1 MVLLYV
7 SCVYGVSSVCL
18 AVGVCILVSMSGRML
33 YKSVY
38 MRMPCVTVGL
48 VLGVLLPSVRLSGV
62 LLIESLE
69 FCSGYSAISSVFAV
83 AYALWP
89 RAGRVENFFA

>member
-1 MVLLYV
+1 M
-7 SCVYGVSSVCL
+7 SDVCL
-18 AVGVCILVSMSGRML
+18 AVGVCILVSISGGML

-48 VLGVLLPSVRLSGV
+48 VLGVLLPSVRWSGV

-69 FCSGYSAISSVFAV
+69 FYSGYSAILGVFAV

-89 RAGRVENFFA
+89 RAGGV

>member
-1 MVLLYV
+1 ML
-7 SCVYGVSSVCL
+7 VYGVSSVYLAGGISWYLCL
-18 AVGVCILVSMSGRML
+18 GVSWYLCLGVC

-69 FCSGYSAISSVFAV
+69 FYSGYCALSSVFAV
-83 AYALWP
+83 AYALRP
-89 RAGRVENFFA
+89 RAGRP